1 MKAIT
6 IIALALALSGCVVN
20 NTTIHI
26 ERSAIDV
33 GVNLI
38 EGDSND

>member
-6 IIALALALSGCVVN
+6 IIALALAMSGCVIN
-20 NTTIHI
+20 NTHVHI

-38 EGDSND
+38 EGEQQ